1 MFSLKII
8 IFFIVFCLIEFNEA
22 GVIRRR
28 SLFSDDIQKEFE
40 QQIQLETETFLN
52 NIFKNQI
59 NYFNK
64 VKLSLPTNSKR
75 VKDIETYVYQLETA
89 IEEKNVE
96 KKDEIY
102 LDTFQSMGRT
112 PLLLNKESD
121 TGLSDEEYQTILM
134 DNDFNDFMKNFLVEI
149 GVYFWKMAKASG
161 KAVETSIDDYL
172 ENIKKR
178 NNLY

>member
-1 MFSLKII
+1 MFSIKII
-8 IFFIVFCLIEFNEA
+8 ILLTVFCLIKPNGA
-22 GVIRRR
+22 GVIKR

-40 QQIQLETETFLN
+40 QHIQLETETFLN
-52 NIFKNQI
+52 NIFRSQI

-64 VKLSLPTNSKR
+64 VKLSLPANCKR
-75 VKDIETYVYQLETA
+75 INDIETYIYKLETA

-96 KKDEIY
+96 KKDNIY
-102 LDTFQSMGRT
+102 LETFQSMGRT

-121 TGLSDEEYQTILM
+121 TGMSDEEYQKVLE
-134 DNDFNDFMKNFLVEI
+134 DNDLNEFMKNFLVEVA
-149 GVYFWKMAKASG
+149 VYFWKMAKASG